1 MITYTMENK
10 PTTTINEKDDTT
22 KQEQGRRYKSPS
34 TRGRAWRRAIAW
46 RRQMGLLPEADR
58 EPDAPPSLV
67 ATDVVQ
73 QRYLQLTEDIEVATH
88 EGEMD
93 SKFAQHLKR
102 ELLNWT
108 IFQISLMR
116 RIEEL
121 EVDIVQNEG
130 EHSGREE
137 GKCNELEQAL
147 LRRFPHRKYDTTKC
161 EMYIKPVPFISRG
174 KTVNDNKTDTD
185 IKTESSDET
194 KMDIKETTNDQ
205 PTDETNGQTDMHK
218 GGPGRQH
225 TTYDMNYAMVEEN
238 MRLARLENE
247 KNLNTALRLV
257 TRTLHPQG
265 QTICFPQSEQT
276 DRMILK
282 TDNLPTDG
290 TKLCDLLRKVFTR
303 RGEVFDIDKTWRDF
317 AKAYGRVYFE
327 WSNIAKGKDAYVY
340 TRYS

>member
-1 MITYTMENK
+1 
-10 PTTTINEKDDTT
+10 
-22 KQEQGRRYKSPS
+22 
-34 TRGRAWRRAIAW
+34 
-46 RRQMGLLPEADR
+46 MGLLPEADL
-58 EPDAPPSLV
+58 ESDVPPSLV

-73 QRYLQLTEDIEVATH
+73 RRFLQLTEDIEEAVH
-88 EGEMD
+88 GGELD
-93 SKFAQHLKR
+93 LLFAQHLKR

-108 IFQISLMR
+108 IFQINLMH
-116 RIEEL
+116 RIEEV
-121 EVDIVQNEG
+121 EVDLIQNEG
-130 EHSGREE
+130 EHSGKKEE
-137 GKCNELEQAL
+137 KCDELQQAL
-147 LRRFPHRKYDTTKC
+147 LHRFPHRKYDTSKC

-174 KTVNDNKTDTD
+174 KTINDNKTDADT
-185 IKTESSDET
+185 KNELSDET
-194 KMDIKETTNDQ
+194 KTDTTETTNDQ
-205 PTDETNGQTDMHK
+205 PTDETNRQTDMQK

-225 TTYDMNYAMVEEN
+225 ASYGMDYTMVEEN

-247 KNLNTALRLV
+247 KTLNTALRLV
-257 TRTLHPQG
+257 TRALHPQG

-317 AKAYGRVYFE
+317 VKAYGRVYYE
-327 WSNIAKGKDAYVY
+327 WTNIAKGKDEYVY